1 MSPSRRPSLN
11 DLLLMSPQVARA
23 KHKRLSTSTRGG
35 GGSGFG
41 VETRSNVIND
51 SSVGMGETSSTATSP
66 VNVRAVCP
74 FSSATL
80 PSTTLTKATSVV
92 DVEQLVVLPVVE
104 GTKSGGCPA
113 HVAAGAIVSSTT
125 SATSTLVVDVDQSV
139 VLPVVEGTKK
149 GGCPAHAASSS
160 VNSTSIPTTKEEGK
174 DKEEGPPSM
183 QQQHGVEIQKKKG
196 GCPAH
201 ASPPL

>member
-1 MSPSRRPSLN
+1 MV
-11 DLLLMSPQVARA
+11 DVDQ
-23 KHKRLSTSTRGG
+23 
-35 GGSGFG
+35 
-41 VETRSNVIND
+41 
-51 SSVGMGETSSTATSP
+51 
-66 VNVRAVCP
+66 
-74 FSSATL
+74 
-80 PSTTLTKATSVV
+80 SVV
-92 DVEQLVVLPVVE
+92 MPVVE
-104 GTKSGGCPA
+104 GKKSGGGCPA
-113 HVAAGAIVSSTT
+113 HATSSIVSSTT